1 MIRTNSCH
9 FRKLSDVDIAQE
21 RVANKILN
29 NIAENY
35 GLNDYFYLGCI
46 SAFRSMLDTK
56 YTINKEL
63 IIKYLKAY
71 KDIEEVGTE
80 VKDVID
86 AVIKEYEDKKE
97 R

>member
-1 MIRTNSCH
+1 
-9 FRKLSDVDIAQE
+9 
-21 RVANKILN
+21 
-29 NIAENY
+29 
-35 GLNDYFYLGCI
+35 
-46 SAFRSMLDTK
+46 MLDTK

-71 KDIEEVGTE
+71 KDIEEVGTQ